1 LGSTREQIAFEKA
14 GIIKPNIPVVVGPNA
29 ELPIIFE
36 EAKKQNSKMHLI
48 NQKTFDTFDEENIAI
63 SRLFLI
69 NLEPQLM
76 F

>member
-1 LGSTREQIAFEKA
+1 
-14 GIIKPNIPVVVGPNA
+14 
-29 ELPIIFE
+29 
-36 EAKKQNSKMHLI
+36 MHLI

-76 F
+76 FWDKEELPVSLNKQNKTVYKPVNRVECR